1 MTEKI
6 DKYKVQAALVRSFF
20 DAFSHG
26 VIESQVEDPK
36 EKTTPQSVKK
46 LMLEHYEHIAPAF
59 FDTMFFPLAAM
70 NYKYEDIA
78 ALACEAQQR
87 GDDMMALVR
96 TACGDEAYY
105 NAMVEEYKRNFSMLL
120 AGRYL
125 SNADHLEGY
134 VRKAEDETEASVDSD
149 RAIELTVRVVMFAY
163 VRGLRQT
170 GEDAR
175 SDRSVHLGQVHPLG
189 ENARSDRSVHL
200 RQVHP
205 LGENARSDRSVHLGQ
220 VHPLRGATLF
230 RLMLDAMNI
239 LLLDEAVDF
248 ADEEAADLASLFLK
262 VCKTQ
267 HNFTVMT
274 DEMDRTYSELMKE

>member
-1 MTEKI
+1 M
-6 DKYKVQAALVRSFF
+6 RSFF

-26 VIESQVEDPK
+26 VIDSQVEDPK

-78 ALACEAQQR
+78 ALAREAQQR

-170 GEDAR
+170 GESAR

-189 ENARSDRSVHL
+189 ED
-200 RQVHP
+200 
-205 LGENARSDRSVHLGQ
+205 ARSDRSVHLGQ

-248 ADEEAADLASLFLK
+248 ADAEAADLASLFLK
-262 VCKTQ
+262 VCQTQ

>member
-1 MTEKI
+1 M
-6 DKYKVQAALVRSFF
+6 VRSFF

-26 VIESQVEDPK
+26 VIESQVEDRN

-70 NYKYEDIA
+70 NYKYEEIV
-78 ALACEAQQR
+78 ALAREAQQR

-134 VRKAEDETEASVDSD
+134 VRKAEAETEASVDSD

-170 GEDAR
+170 KKEGK
-175 SDRSVHLGQVHPLG
+175 QP
-189 ENARSDRSVHL
+189 N
-200 RQVHP
+200 Q
-205 LGENARSDRSVHLGQ
+205 
-220 VHPLRGATLF
+220 ATLF

-248 ADEEAADLASLFLK
+248 ADAEAADLASLFLK
-262 VCKTQ
+262 VCQTQ

>member
-1 MTEKI
+1 M
-6 DKYKVQAALVRSFF
+6 RSFF

-26 VIESQVEDPK
+26 VIESQVEDRK

-78 ALACEAQQR
+78 ALAREAQQR

-96 TACGDEAYY
+96 TACGNEAYY

-134 VRKAEDETEASVDSD
+134 VRKAEEETEASVDSD

-170 GEDAR
+170 KKDGK
-175 SDRSVHLGQVHPLG
+175 QP
-189 ENARSDRSVHL
+189 N
-200 RQVHP
+200 Q
-205 LGENARSDRSVHLGQ
+205 
-220 VHPLRGATLF
+220 ATLF

-248 ADEEAADLASLFLK
+248 ADAEAADLASLFLK
-262 VCKTQ
+262 VCQTQ

-274 DEMDRTYSELMKE
+274 NEMDRTYSELMKE

>member
-1 MTEKI
+1 M
-6 DKYKVQAALVRSFF
+6 RSFF

-26 VIESQVEDPK
+26 VIESQVEDRK

-78 ALACEAQQR
+78 ALAREAQQR

-120 AGRYL
+120 AGKYL

-134 VRKAEDETEASVDSD
+134 VRNAEETEASVDSD

-170 GEDAR
+170 GESAR
-175 SDRSVHLGQVHPLG
+175 FDRSAHLGQVHPLG
-189 ENARSDRSVHL
+189 EGARF
-200 RQVHP
+200 
-205 LGENARSDRSVHLGQ
+205 DRSVHLGQ

-248 ADEEAADLASLFLK
+248 ADAEASDLASLFLK
-262 VCKTQ
+262 VCQTQ

-274 DEMDRTYSELMKE
+274 NEMDRTYSELMKE

>member
-1 MTEKI
+1 M
-6 DKYKVQAALVRSFF
+6 RSFF

-36 EKTTPQSVKK
+36 KKTTPQSVKK

-78 ALACEAQQR
+78 ALAREAQQR

-120 AGRYL
+120 AGRYF

-175 SDRSVHLGQVHPLG
+175 SDQ
-189 ENARSDRSVHL
+189 
-200 RQVHP
+200 
-205 LGENARSDRSVHLGQ
+205 SVHLGQ

-248 ADEEAADLASLFLK
+248 ADAEAADLASLFLK
-262 VCKTQ
+262 VCQTQ

>member
-1 MTEKI
+1 M
-6 DKYKVQAALVRSFF
+6 RSFF

-26 VIESQVEDPK
+26 VIESQVEDRK

-78 ALACEAQQR
+78 ALAREAQQR

-120 AGRYL
+120 AGKYL

-134 VRKAEDETEASVDSD
+134 VRKAEAETEASVDSD

-163 VRGLRQT
+163 VRGLSQT
-170 GEDAR
+170 GEGAR
-175 SDRSVHLGQVHPLG
+175 FDRS
-189 ENARSDRSVHL
+189 AHL
-200 RQVHP
+200 R
-205 LGENARSDRSVHLGQ
+205 Q

-248 ADEEAADLASLFLK
+248 ADAEAADLASLFLK
-262 VCKTQ
+262 VCQTQ

>member
-1 MTEKI
+1 M
-6 DKYKVQAALVRSFF
+6 RSFF

-78 ALACEAQQR
+78 ALAREAQQR

-96 TACGDEAYY
+96 TACGNDAYY

-134 VRKAEDETEASVDSD
+134 VRKAEAETEASVDSD

-189 ENARSDRSVHL
+189 EDARSD
-200 RQVHP
+200 Q
-205 LGENARSDRSVHLGQ
+205 SVHLGQ

-248 ADEEAADLASLFLK
+248 ADAEAADLASLFLK
-262 VCKTQ
+262 VCQTQ

>member
-59 FDTMFFPLAAM
+59 FDTMFFPLAAI

-78 ALACEAQQR
+78 ALAREAQQR

-134 VRKAEDETEASVDSD
+134 VRKAEEETEASVDSD

-170 GEDAR
+170 KKEGK
-175 SDRSVHLGQVHPLG
+175 QP
-189 ENARSDRSVHL
+189 N
-200 RQVHP
+200 Q
-205 LGENARSDRSVHLGQ
+205 
-220 VHPLRGATLF
+220 ATLF

-248 ADEEAADLASLFLK
+248 ADAEAADLASLFLK
-262 VCKTQ
+262 VCQTQ

>member
-1 MTEKI
+1 MAEKI

-26 VIESQVEDPK
+26 VIESQVEDQK
-36 EKTTPQSVKK
+36 EKMTPQSVKK

-59 FDTMFFPLAAM
+59 FDIMFFPLAAM
-70 NYKYEDIA
+70 NYRYEDIA
-78 ALACEAQQR
+78 ALAREAQQR

-125 SNADHLEGY
+125 SNSDHLEGY
-134 VRKAEDETEASVDSD
+134 VRKAEAETEASVDSD

-170 GEDAR
+170 GESAR
-175 SDRSVHLGQVHPLG
+175 FDRSVHLGQVHPQQ
-189 ENARSDRSVHL
+189 EDARFDRSAHL
-200 RQVHP
+200 R
-205 LGENARSDRSVHLGQ
+205 Q

-248 ADEEAADLASLFLK
+248 ADAEAADLASLFLK
-262 VCKTQ
+262 VCQTQ

>member
-26 VIESQVEDPK
+26 VIDSQVEDPK

-78 ALACEAQQR
+78 ALAREAQQR

-105 NAMVEEYKRNFSMLL
+105 NALVEEYKRNFSMLL

-134 VRKAEDETEASVDSD
+134 VRKAEAETEASVDSD

-175 SDRSVHLGQVHPLG
+175 FDKSVHLGQVHPLG
-189 ENARSDRSVHL
+189 EDARSDRSVHL
-200 RQVHP
+200 RQVQP
-205 LGENARSDRSVHLGQ
+205 NQ
-220 VHPLRGATLF
+220 ATLF

-248 ADEEAADLASLFLK
+248 ADAEAADLASLFLK
-262 VCKTQ
+262 VCQTQ

>member
-78 ALACEAQQR
+78 ALAREAQQR

-96 TACGDEAYY
+96 TACGNEAYY

-134 VRKAEDETEASVDSD
+134 MRKAEAETEASVDSD

-163 VRGLRQT
+163 VRGLSQT
-170 GEDAR
+170 GEGAR
-175 SDRSVHLGQVHPLG
+175 SDQ
-189 ENARSDRSVHL
+189 SVHL
-200 RQVHP
+200 RQVHL
-205 LGENARSDRSVHLGQ
+205 LGEDARSDQSVHLGQ

-248 ADEEAADLASLFLK
+248 ADAEAADLASLFLK
-262 VCKTQ
+262 VCQTQ

>member
-26 VIESQVEDPK
+26 VIESQVEDRK

-78 ALACEAQQR
+78 ALAREAQQR

-96 TACGDEAYY
+96 TACGNEAYY

-170 GEDAR
+170 GESAR
-175 SDRSVHLGQVHPLG
+175 FDRSVHLGQVHPLG
-189 ENARSDRSVHL
+189 EDARSDRSVHL
-200 RQVHP
+200 RQVQP
-205 LGENARSDRSVHLGQ
+205 NQ
-220 VHPLRGATLF
+220 ATLF

-248 ADEEAADLASLFLK
+248 ADAEAADLASLFLK
-262 VCKTQ
+262 VCQTQ

>member
-26 VIESQVEDPK
+26 VIDSQVEDPK

-70 NYKYEDIA
+70 NYMYEDIA
-78 ALACEAQQR
+78 ALAREAQQR

-170 GEDAR
+170 GESAR

-189 ENARSDRSVHL
+189 ED
-200 RQVHP
+200 
-205 LGENARSDRSVHLGQ
+205 ARSDRSVHLGQ

-248 ADEEAADLASLFLK
+248 ADAEAADLASLFLK
-262 VCKTQ
+262 VCQTQ

>member
-1 MTEKI
+1 M
-6 DKYKVQAALVRSFF
+6 RSFF

-26 VIESQVEDPK
+26 VIESQVEDRN

-78 ALACEAQQR
+78 ALAREAQQR

-120 AGRYL
+120 AGKYL

-134 VRKAEDETEASVDSD
+134 VRKAKEETETSVDSD

-170 GEDAR
+170 GESAR
-175 SDRSVHLGQVHPLG
+175 F
-189 ENARSDRSVHL
+189 
-200 RQVHP
+200 
-205 LGENARSDRSVHLGQ
+205 DRSVHLGQ

-239 LLLDEAVDF
+239 LLLDKAVDF
-248 ADEEAADLASLFLK
+248 ADAEAVDLASLFLK
-262 VCKTQ
+262 VCQTQ

-274 DEMDRTYSELMKE
+274 NEMDRTYSELMKE

>member
-1 MTEKI
+1 M
-6 DKYKVQAALVRSFF
+6 RSFF

-78 ALACEAQQR
+78 ALAREAQQR

-96 TACGDEAYY
+96 TACGNEAYY

-134 VRKAEDETEASVDSD
+134 VRKAEADTEASVDSD

-170 GEDAR
+170 KKDGM
-175 SDRSVHLGQVHPLG
+175 QP
-189 ENARSDRSVHL
+189 N
-200 RQVHP
+200 Q
-205 LGENARSDRSVHLGQ
+205 
-220 VHPLRGATLF
+220 ATLF

-248 ADEEAADLASLFLK
+248 ADAEAADLASLFLK
-262 VCKTQ
+262 VCQTQ

-274 DEMDRTYSELMKE
+274 NEMDRTYSELMKE

>member
-1 MTEKI
+1 M
-6 DKYKVQAALVRSFF
+6 RSFF

-26 VIESQVEDPK
+26 VIESQVEDRK

-78 ALACEAQQR
+78 ALAREAQQR

-134 VRKAEDETEASVDSD
+134 VRKAEEETEASVDSD

-170 GEDAR
+170 KKDGK
-175 SDRSVHLGQVHPLG
+175 QP
-189 ENARSDRSVHL
+189 N
-200 RQVHP
+200 Q
-205 LGENARSDRSVHLGQ
+205 
-220 VHPLRGATLF
+220 ATLF

-248 ADEEAADLASLFLK
+248 ADAEAADLASLFLK
-262 VCKTQ
+262 VCQTQ

-274 DEMDRTYSELMKE
+274 NEMDRTYSELMKE

>member
-1 MTEKI
+1 M
-6 DKYKVQAALVRSFF
+6 RSFF

-78 ALACEAQQR
+78 ALAREAQKR

-134 VRKAEDETEASVDSD
+134 VRKAEDETKASVDSD

-170 GEDAR
+170 KKEGK
-175 SDRSVHLGQVHPLG
+175 QP
-189 ENARSDRSVHL
+189 N
-200 RQVHP
+200 Q
-205 LGENARSDRSVHLGQ
+205 
-220 VHPLRGATLF
+220 ATLF

-248 ADEEAADLASLFLK
+248 ADAEAADLASLFLK
-262 VCKTQ
+262 VCQTQ

>member
-1 MTEKI
+1 M
-6 DKYKVQAALVRSFF
+6 RSFF

-26 VIESQVEDPK
+26 VIESQVEDRK

-59 FDTMFFPLAAM
+59 FDIMFFPLAAM

-78 ALACEAQQR
+78 ALAREAQQR

-120 AGRYL
+120 AGKYL

-134 VRKAEDETEASVDSD
+134 VRKAKEETEASVDSD

-170 GEDAR
+170 GESAR
-175 SDRSVHLGQVHPLG
+175 FDRSVLLGQVHPQQ
-189 ENARSDRSVHL
+189 EDARFDRSAHL
-200 RQVHP
+200 R
-205 LGENARSDRSVHLGQ
+205 Q

-239 LLLDEAVDF
+239 LLLDGAVDF
-248 ADEEAADLASLFLK
+248 ADAEASDLASLFLK
-262 VCKTQ
+262 VCQTQ

-274 DEMDRTYSELMKE
+274 NEMDRTYSELMKE

>member
-1 MTEKI
+1 M
-6 DKYKVQAALVRSFF
+6 VRSFF

-26 VIESQVEDPK
+26 VIESQVEDRK

-46 LMLEHYEHIAPAF
+46 LMLEYYEHIAPAF

-78 ALACEAQQR
+78 ALAREAQQR

-120 AGRYL
+120 AGKYL

-134 VRKAEDETEASVDSD
+134 VRKAKEETEASVDSD

-170 GEDAR
+170 GESAR
-175 SDRSVHLGQVHPLG
+175 FDK
-189 ENARSDRSVHL
+189 
-200 RQVHP
+200 
-205 LGENARSDRSVHLGQ
+205 SVHLGQ

-230 RLMLDAMNI
+230 RLMLDAMNV

-248 ADEEAADLASLFLK
+248 ADVEEADLASLFLK
-262 VCKTQ
+262 VCQTQ

>member
-1 MTEKI
+1 M
-6 DKYKVQAALVRSFF
+6 RSFF

-26 VIESQVEDPK
+26 VIESQVEDRK

-46 LMLEHYEHIAPAF
+46 LMLKHYEHIAPAF
-59 FDTMFFPLAAM
+59 FDIMFFPLAAM

-78 ALACEAQQR
+78 ALAREAQQR

-120 AGRYL
+120 AGKYL

-134 VRKAEDETEASVDSD
+134 VRKAKEETEASVDSD

-163 VRGLRQT
+163 VRGLSQT
-170 GEDAR
+170 GEGAR
-175 SDRSVHLGQVHPLG
+175 FDRS
-189 ENARSDRSVHL
+189 AHL
-200 RQVHP
+200 R
-205 LGENARSDRSVHLGQ
+205 Q

-248 ADEEAADLASLFLK
+248 ADAEAADLASLFLK
-262 VCKTQ
+262 VCHTQ

-274 DEMDRTYSELMKE
+274 NEMDRTYSELMKE

>member
-1 MTEKI
+1 M
-6 DKYKVQAALVRSFF
+6 RSFF

-26 VIESQVEDPK
+26 VIESQVEDRK

-78 ALACEAQQR
+78 ALAREAQQR

-120 AGRYL
+120 AGKYL

-134 VRKAEDETEASVDSD
+134 VRKAEAETEASVDSD

-170 GEDAR
+170 GEGAR
-175 SDRSVHLGQVHPLG
+175 FDRSVHLGQVHPQQ
-189 ENARSDRSVHL
+189 EDARFDK
-200 RQVHP
+200 
-205 LGENARSDRSVHLGQ
+205 SVHLGQ

-230 RLMLDAMNI
+230 RLMLDAMNV

-248 ADEEAADLASLFLK
+248 ADVEEADLASLFLK
-262 VCKTQ
+262 VCQTQ

-274 DEMDRTYSELMKE
+274 NEMDRTYSELMKE

>member
-1 MTEKI
+1 M
-6 DKYKVQAALVRSFF
+6 RSFF

-26 VIESQVEDPK
+26 VIDSQVEDRN

-78 ALACEAQQR
+78 ALAREAQQR

-120 AGRYL
+120 AGKYL

-134 VRKAEDETEASVDSD
+134 VRKAKEETEASVDSD

-170 GEDAR
+170 GESAR
-175 SDRSVHLGQVHPLG
+175 FDRSVHF
-189 ENARSDRSVHL
+189 
-200 RQVHP
+200 
-205 LGENARSDRSVHLGQ
+205 GQ

-239 LLLDEAVDF
+239 LLLDEAIDF
-248 ADEEAADLASLFLK
+248 ADAEAADLASLFLK
-262 VCKTQ
+262 VCQTQ

>member
-1 MTEKI
+1 M
-6 DKYKVQAALVRSFF
+6 RSFF

-46 LMLEHYEHIAPAF
+46 LMLEHYEHIAPTF

-78 ALACEAQQR
+78 ALAREAQQR

-175 SDRSVHLGQVHPLG
+175 SDRSVHLK
-189 ENARSDRSVHL
+189 
-200 RQVHP
+200 
-205 LGENARSDRSVHLGQ
+205 Q

-248 ADEEAADLASLFLK
+248 ADAEAADLASLFLK
-262 VCKTQ
+262 VCQTQ

>member
-26 VIESQVEDPK
+26 VIESQVEDRN

-46 LMLEHYEHIAPAF
+46 LMLEHYEHIASAF

-70 NYKYEDIA
+70 NYGYEDIA
-78 ALACEAQQR
+78 ALVHEAQQR

-120 AGRYL
+120 AGKYL
-125 SNADHLEGY
+125 SNADHLECY
-134 VRKAEDETEASVDSD
+134 VRKAKEETETSVDSD

-175 SDRSVHLGQVHPLG
+175 FDK
-189 ENARSDRSVHL
+189 
-200 RQVHP
+200 
-205 LGENARSDRSVHLGQ
+205 SVHLGQ

-239 LLLDEAVDF
+239 LLLDKAVDF
-248 ADEEAADLASLFLK
+248 ADAEAADLASLFLK
-262 VCKTQ
+262 VCQTQ

>member
-1 MTEKI
+1 M
-6 DKYKVQAALVRSFF
+6 RSFF

-26 VIESQVEDPK
+26 VIESQVEDRN

-59 FDTMFFPLAAM
+59 FDIMFFPLAAM
-70 NYKYEDIA
+70 NYKYEEIA
-78 ALACEAQQR
+78 ALAREAQQR
-87 GDDMMALVR
+87 GNDMMALVR
-96 TACGDEAYY
+96 TACGNEAYY

-120 AGRYL
+120 AGKYL

-134 VRKAEDETEASVDSD
+134 VRKAKEETEASVDSD

-189 ENARSDRSVHL
+189 EGACSDRSVHL
-200 RQVHP
+200 R
-205 LGENARSDRSVHLGQ
+205 Q

-248 ADEEAADLASLFLK
+248 ADAEAADLASLFLK
-262 VCKTQ
+262 VCQTQ

-274 DEMDRTYSELMKE
+274 NEMDRTYSELMKE

>member
-1 MTEKI
+1 M
-6 DKYKVQAALVRSFF
+6 RSFF

-78 ALACEAQQR
+78 ALAREAQQR
-87 GDDMMALVR
+87 GDNMMALVR

-170 GEDAR
+170 KKEGK
-175 SDRSVHLGQVHPLG
+175 QP
-189 ENARSDRSVHL
+189 N
-200 RQVHP
+200 Q
-205 LGENARSDRSVHLGQ
+205 
-220 VHPLRGATLF
+220 ATLF

-248 ADEEAADLASLFLK
+248 ADAEAADLASLFLK
-262 VCKTQ
+262 VCQTQ

>member
-1 MTEKI
+1 M
-6 DKYKVQAALVRSFF
+6 RSFF

-26 VIESQVEDPK
+26 VIESQVEDRK

-78 ALACEAQQR
+78 ALAREAQQR

-96 TACGDEAYY
+96 TACGNEAYY

-120 AGRYL
+120 AGKYL

-134 VRKAEDETEASVDSD
+134 VRKAKEETEASVDSD

-170 GEDAR
+170 GESAR
-175 SDRSVHLGQVHPLG
+175 F
-189 ENARSDRSVHL
+189 
-200 RQVHP
+200 
-205 LGENARSDRSVHLGQ
+205 DRSVHLGQ

-248 ADEEAADLASLFLK
+248 ADAEAADLASLFLK
-262 VCKTQ
+262 VCQTQ

-274 DEMDRTYSELMKE
+274 NEMDRTYSELMKE

>member
-1 MTEKI
+1 
-6 DKYKVQAALVRSFF
+6 VRSFF

-78 ALACEAQQR
+78 ALAREAQQR

-96 TACGDEAYY
+96 TACGNEAYY

-134 VRKAEDETEASVDSD
+134 VRKAEAETEASVDSD

-175 SDRSVHLGQVHPLG
+175 SDRSVHL
-189 ENARSDRSVHL
+189 R
-200 RQVHP
+200 
-205 LGENARSDRSVHLGQ
+205 Q

-248 ADEEAADLASLFLK
+248 ADAEAADLASLFLK
-262 VCKTQ
+262 VCQTQ

>member
-78 ALACEAQQR
+78 ALAREAQQR

-170 GEDAR
+170 KKEGK
-175 SDRSVHLGQVHPLG
+175 QP
-189 ENARSDRSVHL
+189 N
-200 RQVHP
+200 Q
-205 LGENARSDRSVHLGQ
+205 
-220 VHPLRGATLF
+220 ATLF

-248 ADEEAADLASLFLK
+248 ADAEAADLASLFLK
-262 VCKTQ
+262 VCQTQ

>member
-1 MTEKI
+1 M
-6 DKYKVQAALVRSFF
+6 RSFF

-78 ALACEAQQR
+78 ALAREAQQR

-96 TACGDEAYY
+96 TACGNEAYY

-134 VRKAEDETEASVDSD
+134 VRKAEADTEASVDSD

-175 SDRSVHLGQVHPLG
+175 FDKSVHLGQVHPLG
-189 ENARSDRSVHL
+189 EDARSDRSVHL
-200 RQVHP
+200 RQVQP
-205 LGENARSDRSVHLGQ
+205 NQ
-220 VHPLRGATLF
+220 ATLF

-248 ADEEAADLASLFLK
+248 ADAEAADLASLFLK
-262 VCKTQ
+262 VCQTQ

>member
-1 MTEKI
+1 M
-6 DKYKVQAALVRSFF
+6 RSFF

-78 ALACEAQQR
+78 ALAREAQQR

-96 TACGDEAYY
+96 TACGNEAYY

-134 VRKAEDETEASVDSD
+134 VRKAEADTEASVDSD

-189 ENARSDRSVHL
+189 ED
-200 RQVHP
+200 
-205 LGENARSDRSVHLGQ
+205 ARSDRSVHLGQ

-262 VCKTQ
+262 VCQTQ

-274 DEMDRTYSELMKE
+274 DEMDRTYSELMEE

>member
-1 MTEKI
+1 M
-6 DKYKVQAALVRSFF
+6 RSFF

-26 VIESQVEDPK
+26 VIESQVEDRK

-78 ALACEAQQR
+78 ALAREAQQR

-120 AGRYL
+120 AGKYL

-134 VRKAEDETEASVDSD
+134 VRKAEAETEASVDSD

-170 GEDAR
+170 GEGAR
-175 SDRSVHLGQVHPLG
+175 FDRS
-189 ENARSDRSVHL
+189 AHL
-200 RQVHP
+200 R
-205 LGENARSDRSVHLGQ
+205 Q

-239 LLLDEAVDF
+239 LLLDKAVDF
-248 ADEEAADLASLFLK
+248 ADAEAVDLASLFLK
-262 VCKTQ
+262 VCQTQ

-274 DEMDRTYSELMKE
+274 NEMDRTYSELMKE

>member
-26 VIESQVEDPK
+26 VIESQVEDRK

-78 ALACEAQQR
+78 ALAREAQQR

-120 AGRYL
+120 AGKYL

-134 VRKAEDETEASVDSD
+134 VRNAEETEASVDSD

-170 GEDAR
+170 GESAR
-175 SDRSVHLGQVHPLG
+175 F
-189 ENARSDRSVHL
+189 
-200 RQVHP
+200 
-205 LGENARSDRSVHLGQ
+205 DRSVHLGQ

-248 ADEEAADLASLFLK
+248 ADAEASDLASLFLK
-262 VCKTQ
+262 VCQTQ

-274 DEMDRTYSELMKE
+274 NEMDRTYSELMKE

>member
-1 MTEKI
+1 M
-6 DKYKVQAALVRSFF
+6 RSFF

-26 VIESQVEDPK
+26 VIDSQVEDPK

-78 ALACEAQQR
+78 ALAREAQQR

-96 TACGDEAYY
+96 TACGNEAYY
-105 NAMVEEYKRNFSMLL
+105 NALVEEYKRNFSMLL

-134 VRKAEDETEASVDSD
+134 VRKAEAETEASVDSD

-175 SDRSVHLGQVHPLG
+175 SDRSVHL
-189 ENARSDRSVHL
+189 

-205 LGENARSDRSVHLGQ
+205 LGEDARSDRSVHLGQVHPLGEDARSDQSVHLRQ

-248 ADEEAADLASLFLK
+248 ADAEAADLASLFLK
-262 VCKTQ
+262 VCQTQ

>member
-1 MTEKI
+1 M
-6 DKYKVQAALVRSFF
+6 RSFF

-78 ALACEAQQR
+78 ALAREAQQR

-96 TACGDEAYY
+96 TACGNEAYY

-175 SDRSVHLGQVHPLG
+175 SDRSVHLGQVHPL
-189 ENARSDRSVHL
+189 
-200 RQVHP
+200 
-205 LGENARSDRSVHLGQ
+205 
-220 VHPLRGATLF
+220 RGATLF

-248 ADEEAADLASLFLK
+248 ADAEAADLASLFLK
-262 VCKTQ
+262 VCQTQ

>member
-1 MTEKI
+1 M
-6 DKYKVQAALVRSFF
+6 RSFF

-78 ALACEAQQR
+78 ALAREAQQR

-175 SDRSVHLGQVHPLG
+175 FDKSVHLGQVHPLG
-189 ENARSDRSVHL
+189 EDARSDRSVHL
-200 RQVHP
+200 RQVQP
-205 LGENARSDRSVHLGQ
+205 NQ
-220 VHPLRGATLF
+220 ATLF

>member
-78 ALACEAQQR
+78 ALAREAQQR

-134 VRKAEDETEASVDSD
+134 VRKAEAETEASVDSD

-175 SDRSVHLGQVHPLG
+175 FDKSVHLGQVHPLG
-189 ENARSDRSVHL
+189 EDARSD
-200 RQVHP
+200 Q
-205 LGENARSDRSVHLGQ
+205 SVHLGQ

-248 ADEEAADLASLFLK
+248 ADAEAADLASLFLK
-262 VCKTQ
+262 VCQTQ

>member
-26 VIESQVEDPK
+26 VIESQVEDRK

-59 FDTMFFPLAAM
+59 FDIMFFPLAAM
-70 NYKYEDIA
+70 NYKYEEIA
-78 ALACEAQQR
+78 ALAREAQQR

-120 AGRYL
+120 AGKYL

-134 VRKAEDETEASVDSD
+134 VRKAKEETEASVDSD

-170 GEDAR
+170 WESAR
-175 SDRSVHLGQVHPLG
+175 FDRSVHLGQVHPQQEG
-189 ENARSDRSVHL
+189 ARFDRSVHL
-200 RQVHP
+200 
-205 LGENARSDRSVHLGQ
+205 EQ

-248 ADEEAADLASLFLK
+248 ADAEAADLASLFLK
-262 VCKTQ
+262 VCHTQ

>member
-1 MTEKI
+1 M
-6 DKYKVQAALVRSFF
+6 RSFF

-26 VIESQVEDPK
+26 VIESQVEDRN

-78 ALACEAQQR
+78 ALAREAQQR

-120 AGRYL
+120 AGKYL

-134 VRKAEDETEASVDSD
+134 VRKAKEETEASVDSD

-163 VRGLRQT
+163 VCGLSQT
-170 GEDAR
+170 GEGAR
-175 SDRSVHLGQVHPLG
+175 FDRS
-189 ENARSDRSVHL
+189 A
-200 RQVHP
+200 
-205 LGENARSDRSVHLGQ
+205 HLGQ

-248 ADEEAADLASLFLK
+248 ADAEAADLASLFLK
-262 VCKTQ
+262 VCQTQ

-274 DEMDRTYSELMKE
+274 NEMDRTYSELMKE

>member
-26 VIESQVEDPK
+26 VIENQVEDPK

-78 ALACEAQQR
+78 ALAREAQQR

-134 VRKAEDETEASVDSD
+134 VRKAEAETEASVDSD

-170 GEDAR
+170 GESAR
-175 SDRSVHLGQVHPLG
+175 F
-189 ENARSDRSVHL
+189 DRSVHL

-205 LGENARSDRSVHLGQ
+205 LGEDARSDRSVHLGQ

-248 ADEEAADLASLFLK
+248 ADAEAADLASLFLK
-262 VCKTQ
+262 VCQTQ